1 MDERTSEKLP
11 DLTIE
16 TLARGFFKE
25 AQTYGFSQGDYL
37 RFVNRLL
44 DMSMRANGINP
55 TAEASKHPPPR
66 VPLFDASGGLPLTD
80 GRLRIRAFD
89 READLP
95 LLEHWMEDE
104 AGRYF
109 LLSRTDSRTLALH
122 EILDDPASVVGVVTL
137 PDGAPIGSMAYLH
150 MDVDQHKA
158 ELRKLIGEPSMRG
171 KGLAKVATQLWIAYG
186 LQALRL
192 HKIYLNTLET
202 NLRNVRLN
210 ESLGFRLEGI
220 LHDEIRLDGRTHDV
234 LRMALWSE

>member
-1 MDERTSEKLP
+1 MERQTSERLP
-11 DLTIE
+11 DLTVE
-16 TLARGFFKE
+16 TLVRGFFKE
-25 AQTYGFSQGDYL
+25 AQKYGFRQGDYL

-44 DMSMRANGINP
+44 AMSMRTDGIEP
-55 TAEASKHPPPR
+55 EPDGPGAAEPH
-66 VPLFDASGGLPLTD
+66 VDASQGLPVTD
-80 GRLRIRAFD
+80 GRLWIRAFD
-89 READLP
+89 RDEDVP
-95 LLEHWMEDE
+95 IFERWMEDE
-104 AGRYF
+104 AGQYF
-109 LLSRTDSRTLALH
+109 LLSRTVSRTLALQ
-122 EILDDPASVVGVVTL
+122 EIVDAPASVVGVITL
-137 PDGAPIGSMAYLH
+137 ADGTPVGSMAYLH

-171 KGLAKVATQLWIAYG
+171 KGLGKAATRLWIAYG

-220 LHDEIRLDGRTHDV
+220 LHDEIRLDGRSHDV